1 MFSNFKD
8 IKNIANFKILKCIY
22 LLFDIKN
29 AFKNAA
35 NYIFIIL
42 LILIRVSFIVFI
54 CNDYFKI
61 KILVQQMDYE
71 KNINNT
77 ENIKEKE
84 YPKLE
89 IDEIKNEINKD
100 NNENLNLDGDKALNN
115 LILNKKRIYIKT
127 TINNNQDSKRK
138 LKIKKVKKRK
148 KRIETNVVDKKDN
161 YDIPYLNLKNKEF
174 YFFNDEEMNSLD
186 YESAQKKDKRTYV
199 QYYLSL
205 LRTKH
210 ILLLTFFNW
219 KDYNSQTIKIYIFFY
234 TFSINFLISA
244 MFYSDSTMH
253 KIYIDKGSFDFTY
266 QLPLIIYSSII
277 SSVLTSILNNF
288 GLYES
293 NLIELKC
300 DKDKIAKDTLLK
312 IKCKIIF
319 FFIFSYVLLIFIW
332 IYLGCFCAVYK
343 NTQIHILKDVSLSF
357 SFSFITPFFIYLI
370 PGIFRI
376 PSLKEKANRPLLFKT
391 SKILQMF

>member
-8 IKNIANFKILKCIY
+8 IKNIANFKILNCIY

-35 NYIFIIL
+35 NYLFIIL
-42 LILIRVSFIVFI
+42 LILIRISFIVFI
-54 CNDYFKI
+54 CHDYFKI
-61 KILVQQMDYE
+61 KILVQQMDYK

-84 YPKLE
+84 CTKLE
-89 IDEIKNEINKD
+89 INEIKNEINKN
-100 NNENLNLDGDKALNN
+100 NNENLNVNGDKALNN

-210 ILLLTFFNW
+210 ILILTFFNW
-219 KDYNSQTIKIYIFFY
+219 RDYNSQTIKIYIFFY
-234 TFSINFLISA
+234 TFSINFLLVQCFI
-244 MFYSDSTMH
+244 
-253 KIYIDKGSFDFTY
+253 
-266 QLPLIIYSSII
+266 LIRQ
-277 SSVLTSILNNF
+277 
-288 GLYES
+288 
-293 NLIELKC
+293 C
-300 DKDKIAKDTLLK
+300 
-312 IKCKIIF
+312 IK
-319 FFIFSYVLLIFIW
+319 FI
-332 IYLGCFCAVYK
+332 
-343 NTQIHILKDVSLSF
+343 
-357 SFSFITPFFIYLI
+357 
-370 PGIFRI
+370 
-376 PSLKEKANRPLLFKT
+376 
-391 SKILQMF
+391 